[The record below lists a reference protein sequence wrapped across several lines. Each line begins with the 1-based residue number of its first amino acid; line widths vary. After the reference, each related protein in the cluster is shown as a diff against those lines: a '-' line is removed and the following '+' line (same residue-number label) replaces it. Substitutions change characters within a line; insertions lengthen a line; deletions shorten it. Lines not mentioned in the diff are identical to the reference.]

1 MTTTFVMS
9 VIVALLKISFSWVN
23 YARNKKLIDMVEA
36 ASMAKGLSNA
46 IGAMQRAQKIRN
58 GISVMPRSS
67 IDDILRPPSRR

>member
-1 MTTTFVMS
+1 MTTAFVMS
-9 VIVALLKISFSWVN
+9 VITALLKISFSWVN
-23 YARNKKLIDMVEA
+23 YARNKKLIDMGEA

-67 IDDILRPPSRR
+67 VDNILRPPSKR